1 MPRAVPVRVRRVPS
15 RPRPLAVNAALV
27 LAAAALVFGAYGE
40 ILGLGMLGWDGW
52 PLVAA
57 GRIDSLGDVFGA
69 FGRELMDGRYP
80 FGRFYRPLV
89 HLSFG
94 VDHALYGL
102 DPAGYHRTDI
112 VWLALATVLVGA
124 TAARLS
130 PRRAVLAAVVAG
142 TLFALHPVQL
152 EIVPVSPRRAD
163 TMALVFV
170 LATLLALP
178 RADAALSPARAV
190 WLALL
195 AFCAGASKET
205 GVLVAPVAI
214 AAARWAWPRGESSAE
229 RWRAALRRSAPVLVG
244 VALYV
249 AARTVVLG
257 GLGGHEGL
265 PPAEAG
271 IVERWGELV
280 RGAVLPRPLGGFGAT
295 PSLGVTALGV
305 LLLAGGLL
313 AARAEGVRVLAAVWV
328 ACLLGLTGLAERSHE
343 WYSML
348 LTVPL
353 VLLAGCAVAT
363 RGRTAAVVVALVGV
377 SWIRATPRLDPPERL
392 ETAGRLATRLVETL
406 EEQLGDAPPGCTA
419 RVDPWI
425 SQLAPAPDGVR
436 ALHVAYVYTVEA
448 FLELRWPNRAFYVI
462 PGPLDPVPSA
472 APNGLVQLVPRRP

>member
-1 MPRAVPVRVRRVPS
+1 MTS
-15 RPRPLAVNAALV
+15 RLPRPAVTAALV

-40 ILGLGMLGWDGW
+40 LQGLGMLGWDGW

-57 GRIDSLGDVFGA
+57 GRIEGFGDVFGV
-69 FGRELMDGRYP
+69 FGQELMDGRYP

-94 VDHALYGL
+94 VDHALHGL
-102 DPAGYHRTDI
+102 DPAGYHRTDLA
-112 VWLALATVLVGA
+112 WLTLATALVGA
-124 TAARLS
+124 MAARLA
-130 PRRAVLAAVVAG
+130 PRRAVLAAAVAG
-142 TLFALHPVQL
+142 ALFALHPVQL
-152 EIVPVSPRRAD
+152 EIVPVPPRRAD

-178 RADAALSPARAV
+178 RAGAALSPARAV

-214 AAARWAWPRGESSAE
+214 AAARWVGAPGAESAE
-229 RWRAALRRSAPVLVG
+229 PWRATLGRSAPVLVG

-265 PPAEAG
+265 PPSEVG
-271 IVERWGELV
+271 LVERWGDLM
-280 RGAVLPRPLGGFGAT
+280 RGAVLPRPLGSFGAT
-295 PSLGVTALGV
+295 ATIGVAGLGV
-305 LLLAGGLL
+305 LLFASGLL
-313 AARAEGVRVLAAVWV
+313 AVRERGTRGLAVVWV

-363 RGRTAAVVVALVGV
+363 RGRSAAVVVALVGV

-392 ETAGRLATRLVETL
+392 EAAGRLATRLVETL
-406 EEQLGDAPPGCTA
+406 EEQLGDARPGSTA
-419 RVDPWI
+419 SVDPWI
-425 SQLAPAPDGVR
+425 SQLAPAPDGDGVR
-436 ALHVAYVYTVEA
+436 ALHIAYVYTVAA
-448 FLELRWPNRAFYVI
+448 FVELRWPERDFRVYV
-462 PGPLDPVPSA
+462 GPLDPRPFA
-472 APNGLVQLVPRRP
+472 GPTCLVELVPPRP